1 MVKYS
6 TMPDANRVIV
16 TFDEEKV
23 TAEKIVQG
31 LFNGGFEVIG
41 KPWFTK

>member
-1 MVKYS
+1 MKYS

-16 TFDEEKV
+16 TFDERKT

-31 LFNGGFEVIG
+31 LDNGGFEVIG
-41 KPWFTK
+41 NPYFTK